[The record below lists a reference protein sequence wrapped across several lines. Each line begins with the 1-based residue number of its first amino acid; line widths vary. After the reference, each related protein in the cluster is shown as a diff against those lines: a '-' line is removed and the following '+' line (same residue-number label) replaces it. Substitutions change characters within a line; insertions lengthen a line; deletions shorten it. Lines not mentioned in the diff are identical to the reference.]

1 VTGASRNRRVT
12 HMMNIDWSNRAPPG
26 PARPIRPAH
35 RSIRAARQT
44 CPVPARARRDG
55 ARRVAHWAAGQAAGC
70 GGTEKPATRIRVGLQ
85 GPYPAGLQGP
95 YPAGIR
101 FPSAGKSDPSRL
113 TLTWNLTE
121 NRDVREY
128 LVDVFWS

>member
-44 CPVPARARRDG
+44 CPAPARARRDG
-55 ARRVAHWAAGQAAGC
+55 ARRVAHWAAGQAVGC

-85 GPYPAGLQGP
+85 AR
-95 YPAGIR
+95 IR
-101 FPSAGKSDPSRL
+101 PVSRARIRPLSDFHGSESTDTDLELDGKPGCSRIL
-113 TLTWNLTE
+113 
-121 NRDVREY
+121 
-128 LVDVFWS
+128 S